1 MPNCQ
6 CIPKECSPTMFYC
19 ILFGKWSIPG
29 GLTSHLDT
37 TMIPRFT
44 ACTRIIVSYRVDH
57 GEHVCKLQLQQKNIH
72 GLIRYQKVTDL
83 KGPRSMFRK
92 PCGQGNNFLL
102 GRGMWWCTRPGPGSY
117 NLCLVWLLVSSFHH
131 SNRPELSVLVC
142 HVSLFERICINF
154 LKRSVKHFTLR
165 WGQ

>member
-6 CIPKECSPTMFYC
+6 CIPKECPPTIFYC

-72 GLIRYQKVTDL
+72 GLIRYQNVTDL
-83 KGPRSMFRK
+83 KGPVVCLESHVGRATTSSK
-92 PCGQGNNFLL
+92 AGECGGAHVQVQVHTTLACLVACYHSSGLEPICLSEQFYSFSFLL
-102 GRGMWWCTRPGPGSY
+102 SC
-117 NLCLVWLLVSSFHH
+117 VIV
-131 SNRPELSVLVC
+131 
-142 HVSLFERICINF
+142 
-154 LKRSVKHFTLR
+154 
-165 WGQ
+165 

>member
-1 MPNCQ
+1 MH
-6 CIPKECSPTMFYC
+6 FVYC
-19 ILFGKWSIPG
+19 ILFGKWSIPS
-29 GLTSHLDT
+29 GLTSQLDT

-92 PCGQGNNFLL
+92 PCGQDNNFLL

-117 NLCLVWLLVSSFHH
+117 NCCLLGCLLPQQRTGT
-131 SNRPELSVLVC
+131 N
-142 HVSLFERICINF
+142 LFELTILLFQFSFVMCYS
-154 LKRSVKHFTLR
+154 LKEPVSTF
-165 WGQ
+165 